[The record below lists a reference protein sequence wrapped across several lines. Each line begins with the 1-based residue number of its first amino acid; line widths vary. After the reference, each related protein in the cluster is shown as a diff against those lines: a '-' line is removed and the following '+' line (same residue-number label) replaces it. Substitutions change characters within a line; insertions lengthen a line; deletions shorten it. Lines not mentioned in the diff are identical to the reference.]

1 MAFDI
6 IKTGTSHFKAMK
18 ISSMALVALVPIFI
32 ITIGPIFGEQRVVVL
47 AKLEQPIYALI
58 VAVTFTVGLLHFKSG
73 VQVLIED
80 YVHGVMNKVWIIF
93 TIGLSYLLIAVTLI
107 ALIKILGI
115 GTFHWKHILTKFT
128 SMMLWW

>member
-80 YVHGVMNKVWIIF
+80 YVHGGHEQGVDNFYDRFI
-93 TIGLSYLLIAVTLI
+93 LLIDSRDTL
-107 ALIKILGI
+107 
-115 GTFHWKHILTKFT
+115 
-128 SMMLWW
+128 SVD

>member
-1 MAFDI
+1 
-6 IKTGTSHFKAMK
+6 
-18 ISSMALVALVPIFI
+18 MALVALVPIFI

-93 TIGLSYLLIAVTLI
+93 TIGLSYLLIGLTLF
-107 ALIKILGI
+107 ALIKILV
-115 GTFHWKHILTKFT
+115 
-128 SMMLWW
+128 

>member
-80 YVHGVMNKVWIIF
+80 YVHGKMTKVWINVTIALSY
-93 TIGLSYLLIAVTLI
+93 TLIGLTLF
-107 ALIKILGI
+107 ALFKIMI
-115 GTFHWKHILTKFT
+115 
-128 SMMLWW
+128 